1 MLLKRV
7 NDITVRDTKSQE
19 LLASWG
25 ISSVLVK
32 DPIFELD
39 LPQKNLK
46 GVVGIQLREFD
57 GVDEYFLQKLAD
69 EIGKRFFTKKIKL
82 ISLQDSLDL
91 EVCKTFE
98 KMLNSKGM
106 FDVEILSG
114 LSINEVLEEISNLEY
129 LVAMR
134 FHANVVGIKAGVKT
148 LAINYDPKVEKLAK
162 EYNLPMINL
171 NDTSFSEQFER
182 LL

>member
-1 MLLKRV
+1 
-7 NDITVRDTKSQE
+7 
-19 LLASWG
+19 
-25 ISSVLVK
+25 
-32 DPIFELD
+32 
-39 LPQKNLK
+39 
-46 GVVGIQLREFD
+46 
-57 GVDEYFLQKLAD
+57 
-69 EIGKRFFTKKIKL
+69 
-82 ISLQDSLDL
+82 
-91 EVCKTFE
+91 
-98 KMLNSKGM
+98 MLNSKGM

-134 FHANVVGIKAGVKT
+134 FHANVVGIEAGVKT